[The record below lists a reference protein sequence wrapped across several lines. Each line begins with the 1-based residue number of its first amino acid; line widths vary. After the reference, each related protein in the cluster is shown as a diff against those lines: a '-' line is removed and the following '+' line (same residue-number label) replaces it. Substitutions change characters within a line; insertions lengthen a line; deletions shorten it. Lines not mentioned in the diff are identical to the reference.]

1 MSHHHHPLESTMKQC
16 RFTKSVSFH
25 RGGGGLSVCVSS
37 QVPAGSLYGR
47 RAAQSPVSHRK
58 REWTL
63 GWGCWTTGKL
73 AGHTDQRHS
82 LNLFAQPCPNPT
94 TLPPLPSASP
104 FLIIHCWPANISFP
118 PLPSAEWTRCKSDK
132 CSSRV
137 GRIVLPLLVFPL
149 FYPESCVLCGP
160 RRIPTCHGSTT
171 RWGRSFG
178 ESLGSV
184 WDTRAGACRGMEI
197 EQSGWEK

>member
-1 MSHHHHPLESTMKQC
+1 MSHPHHPLESTMKQC

-104 FLIIHCWPANISFP
+104 FLIIHCWPANISLPAPPPAEVQSRPGARVTNARPGLAALFCPFSFFHCFTRSPVSSAVHVRFP
-118 PLPSAEWTRCKSDK
+118 RAMGPLPGGGGALGKVWE
-132 CSSRV
+132 V
-137 GRIVLPLLVFPL
+137 
-149 FYPESCVLCGP
+149 CG
-160 RRIPTCHGSTT
+160 TQGQ
-171 RWGRSFG
+171 
-178 ESLGSV
+178 E
-184 WDTRAGACRGMEI
+184 AYRGD
-197 EQSGWEK
+197 GD